1 MLYPTA
7 EVYVESSA
15 LEAEYVAESGLPGPM
30 TVLLTGVLSIVAVH
44 GLGGN
49 ARSTWT
55 EPDSGKFWLEDLLP
69 DAFPKARV
77 ITFGYDSGLAFSRSK
92 AGIENSARDLLNR
105 LRILRSS
112 YEVTSYSRPWA
123 LKL

>member
-1 MLYPTA
+1 
-7 EVYVESSA
+7 
-15 LEAEYVAESGLPGPM
+15 M

-44 GLGGN
+44 GLDGN

-55 EPDSGKFWLEDLLP
+55 DPDSGKFWLEDFLP

-112 YEVTSYSRPWA
+112 YEVTNYSRPWA
-123 LKL
+123 LQR